1 MSDCAKK
8 LNDFIRNSNIKQG
21 LQRTGTGGGIE
32 EKKERKKG
40 IGKRRRKRKKGVRKK
55 KKEKKKGERKRRRKR
70 KKESKEKEEGKEKR
84 GEEIGK
90 KKGRVV
96 R

>member
-8 LNDFIRNSNIKQG
+8 LNDFIRKSNIKQG

-40 IGKRRRKRKKGVRKK
+40 IGKK
-55 KKEKKKGERKRRRKR
+55 KKEKKKG
-70 KKESKEKEEGKEKR
+70 SKEKEEGKEK
-84 GEEIGK
+84 GSKEK
-90 KKGRVV
+90 KKERKK
-96 R
+96 RE

>member
-8 LNDFIRNSNIKQG
+8 LNDFIRKSNIKQG

-40 IGKRRRKRKKGVRKK
+40 IGKK
-55 KKEKKKGERKRRRKR
+55 KKEKKKG
-70 KKESKEKEEGKEKR
+70 SKEKEEGKEKR

>member
-40 IGKRRRKRKKGVRKK
+40 IGKK
-55 KKEKKKGERKRRRKR
+55 KKEKKKEE
-70 KKESKEKEEGKEKR
+70 KK
-84 GEEIGK
+84 
-90 KKGRVV
+90 
-96 R
+96 